1 MSLTLTHTTGTFD
14 SGTDDG
20 DAIVVDVT
28 DDDAIAVQLVNDSIA
43 NLNCRFEGS
52 LDGTNWD
59 PLYLLNAN
67 DYLDAQYSTD
77 TAQSGLYFLQPDG
90 CNPLKWFRVKAS
102 VSGAV
107 TGTVDVT
114 VQGGRLGR

>member
-1 MSLTLTHTTGTFD
+1 MSLTLTHVTGTFD
-14 SGTDDG
+14 SGTEDG

-43 NLNCRFEGS
+43 NLTGYFEGS
-52 LDGTNWD
+52 LDGANWD
-59 PLYLLNAN
+59 TLYLLNAN
-67 DYLDAQYSTD
+67 DYLDPQYSTWN
-77 TAQSGLYFLQPDG
+77 ANSGLYFLQPDG
-90 CNPLKWFRVKAS
+90 CNPLKWFRVRAA

-107 TGTVDVT
+107 TGTVGVT